1 MLLVGFVGLV
11 LAGVGIMVHAQK
23 HGIKFFYTERF
34 NLDEYLEQD
43 RIARH
48 THYLKVEKKFW
59 NNEIKIMKAEAMR
72 KKYQIRRATDSVIFA
87 VIKNALS
94 HSKAKM
100 ERVRPHTA
108 RKHTAGRRKSDGKS
122 GVSDFGLTTCGIA
135 FILFVFFIPTIII
148 PSYQKTEVV
157 KVVEYA
163 QPKTAKHIA
172 KLQKELLQRSQSV
185 LHKQDRK
192 AKSQA
197 QAKYDADKGTVVEL
211 Y

>member
-1 MLLVGFVGLV
+1 MLVIGFMVLV
-11 LAGVGIMVHAQK
+11 LTGLGIVLHAQK

-48 THYLKVEKKFW
+48 THYLKAEKKFW
-59 NNEIKIMKAEAMR
+59 NNELKIATLE
-72 KKYQIRRATDSVIFA
+72 KYQVRRAGDSLILA
-87 VIKNALS
+87 VIKKAVF
-94 HSKAKM
+94 HSREKM
-100 ERVRPHTA
+100 SAVRPHTA

-122 GVSDFGLTTCGIA
+122 GLLDFGLTTCGIA

-163 QPKTAKHIA
+163 QPKTAENIA
-172 KLQKELLQRSQSV
+172 ELQKELLQRSQSV
-185 LHKQDRK
+185 LRKQDRK

-197 QAKYDADKGTVVEL
+197 QAKYDADEGTVVEL

>member
-1 MLLVGFVGLV
+1 MLVIGFVGLV
-11 LAGVGIMVHAQK
+11 LTGLGIVFHAQK

-48 THYLKVEKKFW
+48 THYLKAEKKFW
-59 NNEIKIMKAEAMR
+59 NNELKIATLE
-72 KKYQIRRATDSVIFA
+72 KYQVRRAGDSLILA
-87 VIKNALS
+87 VIKKAVF
-94 HSKAKM
+94 HSREKM
-100 ERVRPHTA
+100 SAVRPHTA
-108 RKHTAGRRKSDGKS
+108 RKHTAGRRKSDGRS
-122 GVSDFGLTTCGIA
+122 GLLDFGLTTCGIA

-163 QPKTAKHIA
+163 QPKTAENIA
-172 KLQKELLQRSQSV
+172 ELQKELLQRSQSV
-185 LHKQDRK
+185 LRKQDRK